1 MPLTRMGSFCLLAS
15 LGVIVLLLIQR
26 YAPYASSGTS
36 SGSAGAGGYYE
47 SWVRTEG
54 ESFFRKKTREGADS
68 CLGMSSYL
76 HSSSLP
82 SMGLPSSSSMG
93 LTNGSGAGGRRA
105 RARPSATLPVP
116 VPVPVPNLTKK
127 SREQGR
133 RVPTVARLGEWC
145 VVSFLP
151 SSPAF
156 SLFPTP
162 SLPSLLLCALLEDD
176 N

>member
-1 MPLTRMGSFCLLAS
+1 VRGGIMRVG
-15 LGVIVLLLIQR
+15 
-26 YAPYASSGTS
+26 YA
-36 SGSAGAGGYYE
+36 
-47 SWVRTEG
+47 WEG
-54 ESFFRKKTREGADS
+54 EFFFRKKTREGADS

-116 VPVPVPNLTKK
+116 VPVPNLTKK

-133 RVPTVARLGEWC
+133 RVPTVASLGEWC